1 MPLAAAVGRRPD
13 RVGEPGEAGD
23 REGRARL
30 LWLGV
35 VSMRGQ
41 VRLYQGIA
49 PPGPGFRLTQ
59 APAVGRL
66 LPVGAIRHELGPWL
80 APLLLIAVAGVGG
93 GILAGGLPAG
103 GAGPATVGLLAAAAA
118 LSVAGLTGRIGGRR
132 AAVPA
137 LVGVG
142 MCGAG
147 LDLLADG
154 TGYVIGYM
162 AVVGLAL
169 RTPPRVAVL
178 AGSPVVAAIAVEEA
192 FDSANPAA
200 TSVAVLSAFGFLFT
214 ISEFAAASLG
224 ARHQAEALLAQETA
238 AGEARERTAALAER
252 SRLARDLHDVLAHS
266 LSVLAVQLEAA
277 RLTAITE
284 AAGANLVGQITSAH
298 KLTRIG
304 VLNARRAL
312 AMLRDDEPPGPASL
326 PGLVSE
332 TAAALGIPI
341 ALEVEGVPR
350 PLDPETGLML
360 YRVVQEALANVA
372 KHAGRGVR
380 VTVRLAW
387 TAGGV
392 EVSVV
397 DSGGDGAG
405 VGLPSGGL
413 GLTGMSERAELRGG
427 RLRAGRSGDGFAVR
441 LWLPA
446 LWAPRTRRCGCS
458 SPTIRRWSATGCP
471 CCSACCPGSR

>member
-1 MPLAAAVGRRPD
+1 M
-13 RVGEPGEAGD
+13 
-23 REGRARL
+23 

-35 VSMRGQ
+35 VSMRGR
-41 VRLYQGIA
+41 VPSYREIAA
-49 PPGPGFRLTQ
+49 PPGPGFRLAQ
-59 APAVGRL
+59 APALGRL
-66 LPVGAIRHELGPWL
+66 LPVGAGTRELGSWL
-80 APLLLIAVAGVGG
+80 APLLLIAIAGVAG

-103 GAGPATVGLLAAAAA
+103 PAGPVTVGLLAIAAA
-118 LSVAGLTGRIGGRR
+118 LAAAGLSGRVGGRR
-132 AAVPA
+132 VAVPA

-178 AGSPVVAAIAVEEA
+178 AGSPVVAAIAGVEA
-192 FDSANPAA
+192 TDAANPAA
-200 TSVAVLSAFGFLFT
+200 TTLAVLSAFGFLFT
-214 ISEFAAASLG
+214 ISEFAVASLG

-238 AGEARERTAALAER
+238 AGEARERAAALAER

-341 ALEVEGVPR
+341 SARGRRRAAPAGSRGRADAVP
-350 PLDPETGLML
+350 G
-360 YRVVQEALANVA
+360 
-372 KHAGRGVR
+372 G
-380 VTVRLAW
+380 
-387 TAGGV
+387 AGGPD
-392 EVSVV
+392 ERGQARGPRGPG
-397 DSGGDGAG
+397 DRPAGLGGGRRGG
-405 VGLPSGGL
+405 VGGGQRR
-413 GLTGMSERAELRGG
+413 GRYRGRPAVRRPGPDRHGRTGRAH
-427 RLRAGRSGDGFAVR
+427 RAVACAPGSSDDGFAVR

-446 LWAPRTRRCGCS
+446 P
-458 SPTIRRWSATGCP
+458 
-471 CCSACCPGSR
+471 

>member
-1 MPLAAAVGRRPD
+1 
-13 RVGEPGEAGD
+13 
-23 REGRARL
+23 
-30 LWLGV
+30 
-35 VSMRGQ
+35 MRGR
-41 VRLYQGIA
+41 VPSYREIA
-49 PPGPGFRLTQ
+49 VPPGPGFRLTQ
-59 APAVGRL
+59 APALGRL
-66 LPVGAIRHELGPWL
+66 LPVGAATRELGSWL
-80 APLLLIAVAGVGG
+80 APLLLIAISGVGG
-93 GILAGGLPAG
+93 AILAGGLPAG
-103 GAGPATVGLLAAAAA
+103 GAGLGTVVLLGVAAV
-118 LSVAGLTGRIGGRR
+118 LSAAGLSSRIGSRR
-132 AAVPA
+132 VAVPA
-137 LVGVG
+137 LVTVG
-142 MCGAG
+142 LCGAG

-154 TGYVIGYM
+154 LGYVIGYM
-162 AVVGLAL
+162 AVAGLAL

-178 AGSPVVAAIAVEEA
+178 AGSPVVAAIAAVEA
-192 FDSANPAA
+192 ADSANPAA
-200 TSVAVLSAFGFLFT
+200 TSLAVLSAFGFLFT
-214 ISEFAAASLG
+214 ISEFAAISLG
-224 ARHQAEALLAQETA
+224 ARRQAEALLAQETA

-298 KLTRIG
+298 KLTSIG

-312 AMLRDDEPPGPASL
+312 AMLRDDEPPGSASL

-341 ALEVEGVPR
+341 ALEVDGVPR
-350 PLDPETGLML
+350 PLDPEAGLML
-360 YRVVQEALANVA
+360 YRVVQEALTNVA

-387 TAGGV
+387 AGAGV

-397 DSGGDGAG
+397 DSGGDGTG

-413 GLTGMSERAELRGG
+413 GLTGMTERAELRGG
-427 RLRAGRSGDGFAVR
+427 RLRAGRSADGFAVR

-446 LWAPRTRRCGCS
+446 S
-458 SPTIRRWSATGCP
+458 
-471 CCSACCPGSR
+471 

>member
-1 MPLAAAVGRRPD
+1 LLPRFFGRRPD
-13 RVGEPGEAGD
+13 REGIPAAGD

-35 VSMRGQ
+35 VSMRGR
-41 VRLYQGIA
+41 VSSDREIA
-49 PPGPGFRLTQ
+49 VPPGPGFRLTR
-59 APAVGRL
+59 ASALGRL
-66 LPVGAIRHELGPWL
+66 LPVGAGTRELGSWL
-80 APLLLIAVAGVGG
+80 APLLLIAIAGVAG

-103 GAGPATVGLLAAAAA
+103 PAGPVTVGLLAIAAA
-118 LSVAGLTGRIGGRR
+118 LAAAGLSGRVGGRR
-132 AAVPA
+132 VAVPA

-169 RTPPRVAVL
+169 RAPPRVAVV
-178 AGSPVVAAIAVEEA
+178 AGSPIVAAIAGVEA
-192 FDSANPAA
+192 TDAANPTA
-200 TSVAVLSAFGFLFT
+200 TTLAVLSAFGFLFT

-224 ARHQAEALLAQETA
+224 ARRQAEALLAQETA
-238 AGEARERTAALAER
+238 AGEARERAAALAER

-266 LSVLAVQLEAA
+266 LSVLAVQLEAT

-284 AAGANLVGQITSAH
+284 AAGANLVGQLTSAH

-312 AMLRDDEPPGPASL
+312 AMLRDDEPPGAASL

-332 TAAALGIPI
+332 LGIPI
-341 ALEVEGVPR
+341 SFEVDGVPR
-350 PLDPETGLML
+350 PLDPEAGLML
-360 YRVVQEALANVA
+360 YRVVQEALTNVA

-387 TAGGV
+387 AAGGV

-397 DSGGDGAG
+397 NSGGDGTA

-413 GLTGMSERAELRGG
+413 GLTGMAERAELMRGH
-427 RLRAGRSGDGFAVR
+427 LRAGSSGDGFAVR

-446 LWAPRTRRCGCS
+446 P
-458 SPTIRRWSATGCP
+458 
-471 CCSACCPGSR
+471 

>member
-1 MPLAAAVGRRPD
+1 MREQVPSRR
-13 RVGEPGEAGD
+13 E
-23 REGRARL
+23 
-30 LWLGV
+30 
-35 VSMRGQ
+35 
-41 VRLYQGIA
+41 IA
-49 PPGPGFRLTQ
+49 MPPGPGFRLAR
-59 APAVGRL
+59 APALGRL
-66 LPVGAIRHELGPWL
+66 LPVGAATHELGSWL
-80 APLLLIAVAGVGG
+80 APLLLIAIAGVGG
-93 GILAGGLPAG
+93 AILAGGLPVG
-103 GAGPATVGLLAAAAA
+103 PAGPVTVGLLAIAAA
-118 LSVAGLTGRIGGRR
+118 LAAAGLSGRVGGRR
-132 AAVPA
+132 VAVPA

-162 AVVGLAL
+162 AVAGLAL
-169 RTPPRVAVL
+169 RAPPRVAVA
-178 AGSPVVAAIAVEEA
+178 AGSPVVAAIAGVEA
-192 FDSANPAA
+192 TDAANPAA
-200 TSVAVLSAFGFLFT
+200 TTLAVLAAFGFLFT

-224 ARHQAEALLAQETA
+224 ARRQAEALLAQETA
-238 AGEARERTAALAER
+238 AGEARERAAALAER

-298 KLTRIG
+298 KLTQIG

-312 AMLRDDEPPGPASL
+312 AMLRDDEPHGPASL

-341 ALEVEGVPR
+341 ALEVEGAPL
-350 PLDPETGLML
+350 PLDPEAGLML
-360 YRVVQEALANVA
+360 YRVVQEALTNVA

-387 TAGGV
+387 AAGGV

-397 DSGGDGAG
+397 DSGGDGTGA
-405 VGLPSGGL
+405 GLPSGGL
-413 GLTGMSERAELRGG
+413 GLTGMSERAALRGG
-427 RLRAGRSGDGFAVR
+427 RLSAGRSDDGFAVR
-441 LWLPA
+441 LWL
-446 LWAPRTRRCGCS
+446 
-458 SPTIRRWSATGCP
+458 SA
-471 CCSACCPGSR
+471 S

>member
-1 MPLAAAVGRRPD
+1 MREQVPSRR
-13 RVGEPGEAGD
+13 E
-23 REGRARL
+23 
-30 LWLGV
+30 
-35 VSMRGQ
+35 
-41 VRLYQGIA
+41 IA
-49 PPGPGFRLTQ
+49 MPPGPGFRLTQ
-59 APAVGRL
+59 ASSLGRL
-66 LPVGAIRHELGPWL
+66 LPVGAATHEVGSWL
-80 APLLLIAVAGVGG
+80 APLLLIAIAGVGG
-93 GILAGGLPAG
+93 GILARGLPAG
-103 GAGPATVGLLAAAAA
+103 PAGPVTVGLLAIAAA
-118 LSVAGLTGRIGGRR
+118 LAAAGLSGRVGGRR
-132 AAVPA
+132 VAVPA

-154 TGYVIGYM
+154 TGYVVGYM
-162 AVVGLAL
+162 AVAGLAL

-178 AGSPVVAAIAVEEA
+178 AGSPVVAAIAGVEA
-192 FDSANPAA
+192 TDAANPAA
-200 TSVAVLSAFGFLFT
+200 TTLAVLSAFGFLFT
-214 ISEFAAASLG
+214 ISEFAAVSLG
-224 ARHQAEALLAQETA
+224 GRRQAEALLAQETA
-238 AGEARERTAALAER
+238 AGEARERAAALAER

-298 KLTRIG
+298 ELTRIG

-332 TAAALGIPI
+332 TAAALDIPI
-341 ALEVEGVPR
+341 ALEVEGAPC
-350 PLDPETGLML
+350 PLDPEAGLML

-387 TAGGV
+387 AAGGV

-397 DSGGDGAG
+397 DSGGDGTG

-413 GLTGMSERAELRGG
+413 GLTGMSERAALRGG
-427 RLRAGRSGDGFAVR
+427 RLRAGRSDDGFAVR

-446 LWAPRTRRCGCS
+446 S
-458 SPTIRRWSATGCP
+458 
-471 CCSACCPGSR
+471 